1 MCRML
6 DAHNKVEWIS
16 AGEQQFRAL
25 EQERNLEKTVMQ
37 FRDMGPWELEVT
49 LLFFF

>member
-25 EQERNLEKTVMQ
+25 EQERNLEKTVM
-37 FRDMGPWELEVT
+37 
-49 LLFFF
+49 